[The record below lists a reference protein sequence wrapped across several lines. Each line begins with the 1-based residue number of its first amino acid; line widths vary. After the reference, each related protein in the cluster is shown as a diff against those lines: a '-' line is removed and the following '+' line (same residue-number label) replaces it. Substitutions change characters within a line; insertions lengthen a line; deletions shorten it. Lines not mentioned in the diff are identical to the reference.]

1 MASLP
6 RTLAT
11 APVKMVVAVGNALRD
26 PLAPVRAVRD
36 VWNAPEDQPED
47 FKEMTLGEHLGELQ
61 QRLVKTCLVLVP
73 AFLIGFLLA
82 GPLLQYMAR
91 QSKTEGGFQVLNPTG
106 SFTIFM
112 KVALYIA
119 ICIAFPM
126 IFYQLFAFI
135 APGMTRKEKRYVLS
149 SLPFVTFLFL
159 AGASFAFF
167 IAAPKAFN
175 FLSSFQADAFKWD
188 LVADEV
194 ISFYMTLMIGM
205 GIAFELPAL
214 MFMLAK
220 LKIVNAKKQKGF
232 WRIACIL
239 IMIAAAVITPTP
251 DPFNMMIV
259 ASPLFL
265 LYGFGLIMAGRAE
278 RGREPK
284 DEIVAA

>member
-6 RTLAT
+6 KTLAT

-26 PLAPVRAVRD
+26 PFAPVRAVRN
-36 VWNAPEDQPED
+36 VWNAPDDEPED
-47 FKEMTLGEHLGELQ
+47 FTEMTLGEHLAELQ
-61 QRLVKTCLVLVP
+61 QRLITTGLVLVP
-73 AFLIGFLLA
+73 AFLIGFVLA
-82 GPLLQYMAR
+82 GPLLEYMAR

-119 ICIAFPM
+119 VAIAFPM

-175 FLSSFQADAFKWD
+175 FLSNFQADAFKWD

-194 ISFYMTLMIGM
+194 ISFYMTLMLGM

-214 MFMLAK
+214 MYMLAR
-220 LKIVNAKKQKGF
+220 LGIVNAKKQKGF

-239 IMIAAAVITPTP
+239 IMVAAAIITPTP
-251 DPFNMMIV
+251 DPFNMLIV
-259 ASPLFL
+259 ASPLFI
-265 LYGFGLIMAGRAE
+265 LYAFGLVMAGRAE
-278 RGREPK
+278 K
-284 DEIVAA
+284 TKNSKALANA

>member
-6 RTLAT
+6 KTIAT
-11 APVKMVVAVGNALRD
+11 APVKMVVAVGNVLRD
-26 PLAPVRAVRD
+26 PLAPARAVRN
-36 VWNAPEDQPED
+36 VWNAPDDEPED
-47 FKEMTLGEHLGELQ
+47 FKEMTLGEHLMELQ
-61 QRLVKTCLVLVP
+61 QRLIKTCLVLVP
-73 AFLIGFLLA
+73 AFLIGFILA
-82 GPLLQYMAR
+82 GPLLQYMAH

-119 ICIAFPM
+119 VAIAFPM

-167 IAAPKAFN
+167 VAAPKAFD
-175 FLSSFQADAFKWD
+175 FLSGFQADAFKWD

-194 ISFYMTLMIGM
+194 ISFYMTLMLGM

-214 MFMLAK
+214 MYMLAR
-220 LKIVNAKKQKGF
+220 LGIVNAKRQKSF

-259 ASPLFL
+259 ASPLFV
-265 LYGFGLIMAGRAE
+265 LYAFGLVMAGRAE
-278 RGREPK
+278 KTKNGK
-284 DEIVAA
+284 ALAKA